1 MQAIRFDRFGGPEVL
16 ETVEL
21 PDPRPAPGEVL
32 VRVHAAGVNLSDT
45 LLREDR
51 YAFTPPL
58 PWIPGGEVA
67 GVVEAVGDGVRGL
80 AVGDR
85 VAAALFAANVNTG
98 GYAERVAA
106 DARCVVPLPA
116 GLDFD
121 TATALMVQGLSALG
135 LARHT
140 PVEGRQVLV
149 NAAGGGVGT
158 LLVQLLRHAGA
169 RRVIAAASTA
179 AKRAAAVALGADGA
193 VDYTA
198 PGWVDRVREAT
209 GGAGPDVVFE
219 SVGGAITM
227 DSLGV
232 LAPRGVLVVYGA
244 LNIQSFAL
252 GVPELM
258 QLIFRNQALLGF
270 ASVPLLT
277 PQRLREDLHELFGL
291 AERGALRVHIGG
303 RYPLAE
309 AAQVHR
315 LLASRE
321 AIGKLVLH
329 P

>member
-16 ETVEL
+16 ESVEL

-32 VRVHAAGVNLSDT
+32 VHVHAAGVNLSDT
-45 LLREDR
+45 LLRENR
-51 YAFTPPL
+51 YAFTPSL
-58 PWIPGGEVA
+58 PWVPGGEVA
-67 GVVEAVGDGVRGL
+67 GVVEAVGEGVRGL
-80 AVGDR
+80 VAGDR
-85 VAAALFAANVNTG
+85 VAAALFAANVHAG
-98 GYAERVAA
+98 GYAQRVAI
-106 DARCVVPLPA
+106 DARYTVPLPA
-116 GLDFD
+116 DVDFD

-140 PVEGRQVLV
+140 PVQGRTVLV

-158 LLVQLLRHAGA
+158 LLVQLLRREGA
-169 RRVIAAASTA
+169 WRVIAAASTE
-179 AKRAAAVALGADGA
+179 AKRAEAIALGADAA

-198 PGWVDRVREAT
+198 PAWTDTLRELT
-209 GGAGPDVVFE
+209 GGRGPDVVFE

-227 DSLGV
+227 ECLSA

-258 QLIFRNQALLGF
+258 QLIFRNQAVLGF

-277 PQRLREDLHELFGL
+277 PQRLHDDLQTLFAL
-291 AERGALRVHIGG
+291 ASGGALQVRIGG
-303 RYPLAE
+303 RYPLAH
-309 AAQVHR
+309 AAQAHR
-315 LLASRE
+315 ALGSRQ

>member
-45 LLREDR
+45 LLRENR

-58 PWIPGGEVA
+58 PWVPGGEVA
-67 GVVEAVGDGVRGL
+67 GVVEAVGEGASGF

-85 VAAALFAANVNTG
+85 VAAALFAANVNSG
-98 GYAERVAA
+98 GYAQRVAI
-106 DARCVVPLPA
+106 DARYAVPLPA
-116 GLDFD
+116 GVDFD
-121 TATALMVQGLSALG
+121 TAAALMVQGLSALG

-140 PVEGRQVLV
+140 PVEDRQVLV

-169 RRVIAAASTA
+169 RRVVAAASTA
-179 AKRAAAVALGADGA
+179 AKRAEAVALGADAA

-198 PGWVDRVREAT
+198 PGWTERVREAS
-209 GGAGPDVVFE
+209 GGVGPDVVYE
-219 SVGGAITM
+219 SVGGAVTM
-227 DSLGV
+227 DSLRA
-232 LAPRGVLVVYGA
+232 LAPRGVLVIYGA

-258 QLIFRNQALLGF
+258 QLIFRNQSLLGF

-291 AERGALRVHIGG
+291 VERGALRVRIGG
-303 RYPLAE
+303 RFRLGDAAE
-309 AAQVHR
+309 AHR
-315 LLASRE
+315 LLGSRR